1 MLSRWFGSF
10 REVPWRCAVLSS
22 RGGVFSRNVHEQVSM
37 CSDHGLSSSTSSAD
51 QTSKVP
57 PSPMM

>member
-22 RGGVFSRNVHEQVSM
+22 RGGVFSRNVHEQVCAVIMDSL
-37 CSDHGLSSSTSSAD
+37 HPPPL
-51 QTSKVP
+51 QTKLAKCLHHP
-57 PSPMM
+57 